1 MAKRKRLKRSKTL
14 RQLHHNY
21 ERIRNACKVSAES
34 IEELAER
41 LQLYAEYIK
50 RNTMITHIEKQGVH
64 CVLHQT
70 LNGFMLKTSFNPFE
84 NMKFLEAMDK
94 QFHVTG
100 VENTLENGV
109 NAVVFNT
116 REYKTENILETIQNV
131 LEETVFN

>member
-1 MAKRKRLKRSKTL
+1 MTKKRSKTV
-14 RQLHHNY
+14 R
-21 ERIRNACKVSAES
+21 RIIRHLENINQAAAASCKSFDEIVEHLGRISK
-34 IEELAER
+34 ILKDR
-41 LQLYAEYIK
+41 
-50 RNTMITHIEKQGVH
+50 TMITHIEKQGVH

-94 QFHVTG
+94 HFHVTG

-116 REYKTENILETIQNV
+116 REYKTENILEAIQDV
-131 LEETVFN
+131 LEKTVFN

>member
-1 MAKRKRLKRSKTL
+1 MVKKRSKTA
-14 RQLHHNY
+14 R
-21 ERIRNACKVSAES
+21 RTIRHFEIINQAAAAGKSFD
-34 IEELAER
+34 ELAEHLER
-41 LQLYAEYIK
+41 V
-50 RNTMITHIEKQGVH
+50 RNILINRTMITHLEKEGIH
-64 CVLHQT
+64 CELHQT

-94 QFHVTG
+94 HFHVTG

-131 LEETVFN
+131 LEESFFN